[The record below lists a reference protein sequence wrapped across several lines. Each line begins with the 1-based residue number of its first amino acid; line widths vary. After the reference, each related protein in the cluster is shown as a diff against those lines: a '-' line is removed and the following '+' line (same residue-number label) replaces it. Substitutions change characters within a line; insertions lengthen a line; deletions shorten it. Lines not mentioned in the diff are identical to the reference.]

1 MSDGRSERITLRMAA
16 HEVEEIDD
24 FLARHPEYPSRSE
37 LIRYFVMEGI
47 QRENRGIPTDN
58 GIRVVFNA
66 GTMNVLEDFVDL
78 GMFRDMED
86 AVNFLFRRSIEEK
99 FVMKVLRELLESYR
113 ELNSAIDG
121 YSEYMNSRNGVKIR
135 KSDGFV
141 WRDKK

>member
-1 MSDGRSERITLRMAA
+1 
-16 HEVEEIDD
+16 
-24 FLARHPEYPSRSE
+24 
-37 LIRYFVMEGI
+37 
-47 QRENRGIPTDN
+47 
-58 GIRVVFNA
+58 
-66 GTMNVLEDFVDL
+66 
-78 GMFRDMED
+78 MED

-135 KSDGFV
+135 RSDGFV